1 MYAISTS
8 VSLERLGK
16 NAPGLQLGAL
26 ALSTASLSDAPDGAA
41 YALALANVMSSCQA
55 RALSAANGLLSP
67 LLIRLSSVIA
77 SRS

>member
-26 ALSTASLSDAPDGAA
+26 ALSTASPFDATGEAA
-41 YALALANVMSSCQA
+41 FALALANVTSSFQA
-55 RALSAANGLLSP
+55 KAPSAVSTLLSQP
-67 LLIRLSSVIA
+67 LIRLSSVIA
-77 SRS
+77 